1 MADRI
6 TIGQVEDRLF
16 CFMRTHRCT
25 MHRYFQSIGMFN
37 GHPHML
43 VHLRR
48 HPGITQ
54 RELAEMHNISPA
66 SVTISIKRL
75 EAAGL
80 VRREKQGRQMH
91 LYLTPAGE
99 AMDAACA
106 KGRDFMIEHLYEGLT
121 EEELSTLYTLLGK
134 MTDNL
139 QTTCASMGPPAK
151 EEKL

>member
-1 MADRI
+1 MNDNL
-6 TIGQVEDRLF
+6 TVGQIEDRF
-16 CFMRTHRCT
+16 AGFMRTHRST

-43 VHLRR
+43 FHLRR
-48 HPGITQ
+48 APGSTQ
-54 RELAEMHNISPA
+54 RELAEVMDISPA

-80 VRREKQGRQMH
+80 VRREKKGREMR
-91 LYLTPAGE
+91 LYLTPEGE

-106 KGRDFMIEHLYEGLT
+106 RGRDFLIEHLYEGLT
-121 EEELSTLYTLLGK
+121 EEELATLYVLLGK

-139 QTTCASMGPPAK
+139 RRSCADIK
-151 EEKL
+151 EETL